1 MRGSLASTE
10 CGAPGRV
17 PLKNSSIERRLRWIQ
32 AAASL
37 KLNLE
42 PVARSVHGPPVPAV
56 FDSSIRNI
64 RMRPKALCRTLIY
77 QAPSEAISTRDPPPI
92 VDETASLRSSHPFAA
107 VARAL
112 FRSSHRE

>member
-1 MRGSLASTE
+1 MSISDW
-10 CGAPGRV
+10 
-17 PLKNSSIERRLRWIQ
+17 SSDVCSSDLRRLRWIQ

-64 RMRPKALCRTLIY
+64 RMRPKALCRDLIY
-77 QAPSEAISTRDPPPI
+77 QAPSEAISTRAPPPI
-92 VDETASLRSSHPFAA
+92 VDEKIGRASC
-107 VARAL
+107 
-112 FRSSHRE
+112 RESVCQYG